1 MKVTC
6 DSCEKVINVPDE
18 KLPVGKAVTFPCPAC
33 KEKITVTRRE
43 ESDGVHIPGI
53 PETTPHGSPLD
64 ETHNIQ
70 IPGGAPTNPADLAK
84 MLDAVESEM
93 DILEEGSL
101 RALVA
106 DEEDVDRLTPV
117 LRKLGHAV
125 TTVKSHDEALNKLK
139 FNFYSVVMINE
150 RFGGTDLKRNK
161 LVHHIAQMN
170 MDTRRKMFVVLL
182 GKNFK
187 TLDNM
192 TAFLN
197 SVNMVMNVNDF
208 SNFELILRKAMKDN
222 DAFYAVFKK
231 MMVET
236 GKELEAW

>member
-6 DSCEKVINVPDE
+6 DSCQKVINVPDE
-18 KLPVGKAVTFPCPAC
+18 KLPVGKPVTFPCPAC
-33 KEKITVTRRE
+33 KEKITVTRNDDE
-43 ESDGVHIPGI
+43 APPHIAGI

-64 ETHNIQ
+64 ETHNIR
-70 IPGGAPTNPADLAK
+70 IPDGAPTSPADLAK

-93 DILEEGSL
+93 DILEEGTL

-106 DEEDVDRLTPV
+106 DQDDIDRITPV
-117 LRKLGHAV
+117 LRKLGYAV
-125 TTVKSHDEALNKLK
+125 TTVKTHDEALKK
-139 FNFYSVVMINE
+139 MRFNFYSLALISE
-150 RFGGTDLKRNK
+150 RFAGANLGSNAILAH
-161 LVHHIAQMN
+161 VQEMS
-170 MDTRRKMFVVLL
+170 MDVRRKMFVILL

-192 TAFLN
+192 TAFIN
-197 SVNMVMNVNDF
+197 SVNMVMNDNDF
-208 SNFELILRKAMKDN
+208 SNFELILRKAMKEN
-222 DAFYAVFKK
+222 DAFYAIFKK

>member
-6 DSCEKVINVPDE
+6 DSCQKVINVPDE
-18 KLPVGKAVTFPCPAC
+18 KLPVGKPVTFPCPSC
-33 KEKITVTRRE
+33 KEKITVTRMA
-43 ESDGVHIPGI
+43 ESEGVHIPGV

-64 ETHNIQ
+64 ETQNIQ
-70 IPGGAPTNPADLAK
+70 IPGAFAASPADIAK

-93 DILEEGSL
+93 DILEEGTL

-106 DEEDVDRLTPV
+106 DTDDIDRITPV
-117 LRKLGHAV
+117 LRKLGYAV
-125 TTVKSHDEALNKLK
+125 TNVKTHEEALKKLQ
-139 FNFYSVVMINE
+139 FNFYSIVLINE
-150 RFGGTDLKRNK
+150 RFAGSDLHSNE
-161 LVHHIAQMN
+161 LLAHVAQMN
-170 MDTRRKMFVVLL
+170 MDTRRKMFVLLL

-197 SVNMVMNVNDF
+197 SVNMVMNTSDF
-208 SNFELILRKAMKDN
+208 SNFELILRKAMKEN

-231 MMVET
+231 LMVET
-236 GKELEAW
+236 GKELSAW